1 MKSLQVNK
9 DKLLSAKVTILPMF
23 SVNCMVT
30 TKQKSWTETLNKK
43 GGGNG
48 ANHREK
54 PQIYKNGQKQR
65 KKKQWRDRI
74 TRR

>member
-43 GGGNG
+43 GGG
-48 ANHREK
+48 EWSK
-54 PQIYKNGQKQR
+54 SP
-65 KKKQWRDRI
+65 
-74 TRR
+74 